1 MAKKKFKPIPA
12 VPFDALVKGH
22 ESVNVDR
29 ERYGSADPTVS
40 IVRVL
45 HKDHEPE
52 EIMAVS
58 YRLGALAKLIQE
70 GEGKPWT
77 FAVTD
82 ENYHMVNEALFRAAA
97 RAPLFE
103 ARTVG
108 EVSFDLDTFR
118 RSRLRRP
125 RQKAVPDQRLHRV
138 IRAAAFRAA
147 PRLHDKRIARAR
159 LNV

>member
-45 HKDHEPE
+45 HKDHQQE

-70 GEGKPWT
+70 GEAKPWT

-82 ENYHMVNEALFRAAA
+82 ETITWSTRLCSGPPPALLCLRLAGSVKCHSIST
-97 RAPLFE
+97 R
-103 ARTVG
+103 
-108 EVSFDLDTFR
+108 SR

-138 IRAAAFRAA
+138 IRAAAFRTA
-147 PRLHDKRIARAR
+147 PTVA
-159 LNV
+159 